1 MTTMGTSRLA
11 GALAPEFRDPL
22 LAALLTEAPA
32 ATVVVDEGGHI
43 VHANQAFL
51 ELHHLS
57 SKDMG
62 RHLRDASIDLWI
74 QLEPVLD
81 RVRDGFSVELNRVTL
96 GHDCAPSRRYWEERW
111 RPVHDDEGRVI
122 ATLSGG
128 QMQRALFARLNRTC
142 VDFLKHARCIQ
153 DPDKSQR
160 VINDTP
166 QMGLSFTQRC
176 LPVFEFCNIGV
187 HAYPGVDSTI
197 ARSKGNTTYLRP
209 PPTTTVMLDPIFV
222 RKNIACFE
230 RMLPRSNGSRL
241 ILWMDH
247 FHPTIA
253 QPILN

>member
-22 LAALLTEAPA
+22 LAALLSEAPA

-122 ATLSGG
+122 ATLGVAVDVTAFRNERDEWELSEAGEQWAEAMPFSRNGHSGY
-128 QMQRALFARLNRTC
+128 Q
-142 VDFLKHARCIQ
+142 
-153 DPDKSQR
+153 
-160 VINDTP
+160 
-166 QMGLSFTQRC
+166 
-176 LPVFEFCNIGV
+176 
-187 HAYPGVDSTI
+187 
-197 ARSKGNTTYLRP
+197 
-209 PPTTTVMLDPIFV
+209 
-222 RKNIACFE
+222 
-230 RMLPRSNGSRL
+230 
-241 ILWMDH
+241 ILWN
-247 FHPTIA
+247 PA
-253 QPILN
+253 VAEQLKEVA